1 MSDLA
6 HDYVKRKYSKYHQCE
21 MIMPWVTEMPNPG
34 QGPGRHYGRIDC
46 LYCKKF
52 IRWATKKE
60 MEPGGNDELDPNGI
74 PLKYGYMYA
83 RD

>member
-1 MSDLA
+1 MSDWA
-6 HDYVKRKYSKYHQCE
+6 HEYVKRKYSKYHQCE
-21 MIMPWVTEMPNPG
+21 MIRPWVTEMPNPG

-46 LYCKKF
+46 LQCNKF

-74 PLKYGYMYA
+74 PLKYAMMYNA
-83 RD
+83 D